1 MQHGE
6 RQFFS
11 SLPDLKAFGSH
22 LLPPVCIRVKKKEQR
37 PEAVDRGSF
46 CAENV
51 GHQLAK
57 DSLSWL
63 NWKRRHKPASRPAG
77 VGEGVPKCVCVQ
89 MTAAAICWLLN
100 LKAPNL

>member
-1 MQHGE
+1 MQHRE
-6 RQFFS
+6 QQFFS
-11 SLPDLKAFGSH
+11 FLPDLKAFGSH
-22 LLPPVCIRVKKKEQR
+22 FYLPCIVKLKKEQR
-37 PEAVDRGSF
+37 PEAVDRSSF
-46 CAENV
+46 CAGNV

-63 NWKRRHKPASRPAG
+63 NWKRRQKPASRPAG
-77 VGEGVPKCVCVQ
+77 VGEGVPKCVREQ